1 MTLFKLRQF
10 SLSTYIG
17 VFLIA
22 LCAFITWAS
31 LSTPSDFPKN
41 TRFTVNEDESLYTIS
56 NRLKDEGIITSS
68 SLFRAWISF
77 MGKDRHIQLGVY
89 TFDEPYTLGRVVT
102 KFVSGV
108 ADEPLARI
116 TIPEGSTTTE
126 IIDIVRKAV
135 PSISPQL
142 FNQAV
147 AQRDGNGKL
156 FPSTYYIL
164 PSSTEDR
171 IVELLTK
178 TFETKYKD
186 GFDETKY
193 PPHVRTQE
201 EVIILASI
209 LEGEANTEKDM
220 RLVSGILQ
228 KRLAIGMA
236 LQVDVALETYKVRGL
251 PKEPINNPGLMALGA
266 VFNSEPSEYLYY
278 LTGNDGTMHYA
289 KTFEEH
295 KRNIQN
301 YLR

>member
-1 MTLFKLRQF
+1 MTSFKPKQF
-10 SLSTYIG
+10 SLVTCIG
-17 VFLIA
+17 VCIVVLLAIVG
-22 LCAFITWAS
+22 WAS
-31 LSTPSDFPKN
+31 LSVPSEFPEN
-41 TRFTVNEDESLYTIS
+41 VRFTVHENESLYTIS
-56 NRLKDEGIITSS
+56 TRLKEERIITSS
-68 SLFRAWISF
+68 TLFRAWISF
-77 MGKDRHIQLGVY
+77 MGKDRHVQLGVY
-89 TFDEPYTLGRVVT
+89 TFDEPYTLGGVVA

-108 ADEPLARI
+108 ADEPLGRI
-116 TIPEGSTTTE
+116 TIPEGSTTAE

-147 AQRDGNGKL
+147 ASRDGNGKL

-164 PSSTEDR
+164 PSSNEDR
-171 IVELLTK
+171 IVELLIK
-178 TFETKYKD
+178 TFETKYEDAFGEK
-186 GFDETKY
+186 TY
-193 PPHVRTQE
+193 PTHVRTQE
-201 EVIILASI
+201 QVVILASI

-228 KRLAIGMA
+228 KRLSIGMA

-251 PKEPINNPGLMALGA
+251 PKEPINNPGTMALSA
-266 VFNSEPSEYLYY
+266 VFSSEPSEYLYY

-295 KRNIQN
+295 KRNIQK

>member
-17 VFLIA
+17 VFLVA
-22 LCAFITWAS
+22 LCAFIAWAS

-41 TRFTVNEDESLYTIS
+41 ARFTVNEDESLYTIS
-56 NRLKDEGIITSS
+56 TRLKDEGIITSS

-135 PSISPQL
+135 PSTSPQL

-201 EVIILASI
+201 EVTILASI

>member
-56 NRLKDEGIITSS
+56 TRLKDEGIITSS

-135 PSISPQL
+135 PSTSPQL

>member
-1 MTLFKLRQF
+1 MTLFTPRQF
-10 SLSTYIG
+10 SLGTYIG
-17 VFLIA
+17 ICFAVLLA
-22 LCAFITWAS
+22 MLVWAS
-31 LSTPSDFPKN
+31 LSVPSNFPEN
-41 TRFTVNEDESLYTIS
+41 ARFTVNEDESLYTIS
-56 NRLKDEGIITSS
+56 TRLKDEGIITSAT
-68 SLFRAWISF
+68 LFRAWISF
-77 MGKDRHIQLGVY
+77 MGKDRNVQLGVY
-89 TFDEPYTLGRVVT
+89 TFDEPYTLGGVIA

-116 TIPEGSTTTE
+116 TIPEGSTTGE
-126 IIDIVRKAV
+126 IVDIVRKAV
-135 PSISPQL
+135 PAITPVL
-142 FNQAV
+142 FNKAV
-147 AQRDGNGKL
+147 ASRNGNGKL

-171 IVELLTK
+171 IVELLVK
-178 TFETKYKD
+178 TFETRYEGAFGEK
-186 GFDETKY
+186 TY
-193 PPHVRTQE
+193 PSHVRTQE

-251 PKEPINNPGLMALGA
+251 PKEPINNPGTMALDA

-295 KRNIQN
+295 KRNIQK